1 MYKNYARMCTKL
13 CQNVYKNVLE
23 CVQKCARMCTKLC
36 QKNIHIL
43 HQQAVKLANAAASIS
58 GLAAQNASPAG
69 SPAERTSTPSA
80 FHLLRYGYLQCGET
94 DCAVT
99 LAYAP
104 L

>member
-1 MYKNYARMCTKL
+1 MCTKL
-13 CQNVYKNVLE
+13 CWNVCKTVLE
-23 CVQKCARMCTKLC
+23 CVQKLC

-43 HQQAVKLANAAASIS
+43 HQQVVMRANAAASIS